1 MRVSSAQV
9 VNCNRHRLQQI
20 PIESGIECKAI
31 QNTPFPG
38 QHRNDHKTCQCLFL
52 TTSIQACKTHSSTR
66 HTTQVVGWRVPN
78 TVQDRCKEFSSPSKL
93 KKAYSNLLPTQMVDS
108 HAETFPAPCKC
119 CIAISCQF
127 RRYKSFLMNDM
138 SHQ

>member
-20 PIESGIECKAI
+20 PIESGIKCKAI

-78 TVQDRCKEFSSPSKL
+78 TGSMQRVFLAIQIKI
-93 KKAYSNLLPTQMVDS
+93 AYSNLLPTQMVDS

-127 RRYKSFLMNDM
+127 RRYKSFLINDM